1 MEEQTHTSTTGQPKK
16 KQSGCATCLYLK
28 SPSEQLQMKYA
39 LFPSSVDVLSGWPDF
54 SNLLFIALLSLPC
67 FPPLTLPLEFGRA
80 AGQTPAPPAHR
91 APLLPLTHYGLS
103 PSAWKPE
110 WTSRETHPRP
120 WESNQAPYTRWLS
133 CELGLTPVPG
143 ESLGLLGE
151 WVALGEARS
160 DPPPPRA
167 MMTGLLHQTRLPHRW
182 QASFYIQIRQFPCD
196 IQEDTQE
203 DFFSQGLINPKHKWG
218 GSHSKWQVF

>member
-120 WESNQAPYTRWLS
+120 WESNQAPYTGWLS

-160 DPPPPRA
+160 DPPHPVPWW
-167 MMTGLLHQTRLPHRW
+167 QDCYTRLGCHTVGRLPFTYRSGNFLVIYKKIHKK
-182 QASFYIQIRQFPCD
+182 
-196 IQEDTQE
+196 T
-203 DFFSQGLINPKHKWG
+203 FSPKG
-218 GSHSKWQVF
+218 